1 MNFKHIWIFLIL
13 FSFLNCKQEKEVFL
27 NKIEGKR
34 ILITDSL
41 EADQAILDYIKPF
54 HDHLN
59 KDLDSVLAIAV
70 DTYSRRPENEEL
82 ETEIG
87 NFMADVAY
95 DQANFI
101 FNKRTGRN
109 IDMVLINHGGIRANI
124 SKGNV
129 SARTAYQVM
138 PFDNALVVVD
148 LKGEQIEKLIAYLAR
163 SKRAHPISKMKLEL
177 DENYAI
183 IASSINGQPIDFSK
197 NYLVATYD
205 YLYNGGSGMNFFQ
218 PNDSLYVLDYK
229 MRNAMIDHFKK
240 VDSINPTKD
249 GRFIKTSSK

>member
-1 MNFKHIWIFLIL
+1 MNFKHLWVFLIL
-13 FSFLNCKQEKEVFL
+13 LSFLNCKQGKDVYL

-34 ILITDSL
+34 IHITDSMQ
-41 EADQAILDYIKPF
+41 ADQAILDYIKPY

-59 KDLDSVLAIAV
+59 NDLDSILAIAV
-70 DTYSRRPENEEL
+70 DTYSPRPENEEL
-82 ETEIG
+82 ETALG

-95 DQANFI
+95 EQANLV

-109 IDMVLINHGGIRANI
+109 IDMVLINHGGIRATL

-129 SARTAYQVM
+129 SARTAYNIM

-148 LKGEQIEKLIAYLAR
+148 LKGEQIEELIAYLAR
-163 SKRAHPISKMKLEL
+163 SKRAHPISKLNLKL
-177 DENYAI
+177 DENNAVL
-183 IASSINGQPIDFSK
+183 ASSINGVPIDFNK

-205 YLYNGGSGMNFFQ
+205 YLYNGGNRMNFFQ
-218 PNDSLYVLDYK
+218 TNDSLYVLDYK
-229 MRNAMIDHFKK
+229 MRNAMIDYFKK
-240 VDSINPTKD
+240 VDTINPIKD